1 MIQKI
6 IAIFILSISFLIAQE
21 DFLKGVKAEDLML
34 DRIEAAPLAI
44 IKEAEHDEI
53 DFWYG
58 STIFDPLSPDGSMI
72 VEDRDDA
79 IWLVDV
85 NTNSVRKI
93 AKGVYE
99 EIKWSATG
107 EFLAFIELLSI
118 YDETRNIIAY
128 DNERLCVYNIE
139 NGEIVIL
146 ISIKG
151 RSIEYSW
158 SPVDDYLAFFC
169 SPDNGVHLG
178 LYVFD
183 LAHGIV
189 KLDSLPPCELNFSW
203 APNGQMLAYPL
214 AEKITAGPPTWDCY
228 TEDSEIFIVNRDG
241 TGKTQITST
250 SEVEQYVKWSID
262 GTKLLVKTNKNRY
275 FDLVLKK
282 KEKK

>member
-1 MIQKI
+1 MIKGTI
-6 IAIFILSISFLIAQE
+6 TILMLSLLPLIAQE
-21 DFLKGVKAEDLML
+21 DFLKEVKAEDLML
-34 DRIEAAPLAI
+34 DRIEAVPAEI
-44 IKEAEHDEI
+44 IKEAEYDGI

-58 STIFDPLSPDGSMI
+58 LTIFDPLSPDGSMI
-72 VEDRDDA
+72 AEDRGDA
-79 IWLVDV
+79 IWLVDI
-85 NTNSVRKI
+85 NTKNVRKI

-107 EFLAFIELLSI
+107 DFLAFIELLSVH
-118 YDETRNIIAY
+118 DEIRNIVAY

-139 NGEIVIL
+139 NGEIVKL

-158 SPVDDYLAFFC
+158 APVDDYLAFFC

-183 LAHGIV
+183 LAHGLI

-203 APNGQMLAYPL
+203 SPNGQMLAYSL
-214 AEKITAGPPTWDCY
+214 AEKVTAGPPTWDCY
-228 TEDSEIFIVNRDG
+228 SEDSEIFIINRDG
-241 TGKTQITST
+241 TGKTQITDT
-250 SEVEQYVKWSID
+250 PEVEQYVKWSTD
-262 GTKLLVKTNKNRY
+262 EKKLLVKTNKNQY